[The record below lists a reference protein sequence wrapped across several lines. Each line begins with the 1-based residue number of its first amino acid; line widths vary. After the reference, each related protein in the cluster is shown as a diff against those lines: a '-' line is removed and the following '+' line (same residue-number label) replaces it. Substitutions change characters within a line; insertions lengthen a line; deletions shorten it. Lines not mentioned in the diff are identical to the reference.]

1 MPNNDKKR
9 GMDAVAAAR
18 TVHEEAW
25 LKLGK
30 VIARKLVEA
39 RNVDQENRLRARV
52 SRTISRYNRRL
63 LALKAASV
71 VVGAPSVARIREV
84 TRLVTRVRRITVAD
98 AMLRAGLRMIKG
110 ALETAREVGNA
121 PRPG

>member
-39 RNVDQENRLRARV
+39 RNVDQENRIDWL
-52 SRTISRYNRRL
+52 
-63 LALKAASV
+63 
-71 VVGAPSVARIREV
+71 
-84 TRLVTRVRRITVAD
+84 
-98 AMLRAGLRMIKG
+98 
-110 ALETAREVGNA
+110 
-121 PRPG
+121 